1 MNIFSVGQM
10 TDPDLSPRTQPPVGR
25 RVFHLVAASCTTLLA
40 LAIPEPAYM
49 TLLGGGALLS
59 LAVDVGRQRTG
70 FFNRA
75 YLGIFGSILKPAEAT
90 DITGATYLLIAAF
103 FAFYFYGI
111 EVALPVLMFVAVG
124 DPAAALIGSR
134 CPGPRVWGKSPLGIL
149 AFIAASLAVWAVLA
163 AAGYGAWSWA
173 VVITAG
179 FAAAVEFLPLPLDD
193 NLTVP
198 LIAGGFMALARTV
211 GL

>member
-1 MNIFSVGQM
+1 MSQSAGARAV
-10 TDPDLSPRTQPPVGR
+10 PAGR

-49 TLLGGGALLS
+49 TLVGGGALLS
-59 LAVDVGRQRTG
+59 LAVDVGRQRAG
-70 FFNRA
+70 FFNRV
-75 YLGIFGSILKPAEAT
+75 YLRIFRSLLKPAEAT

-103 FAFYFYGI
+103 FAFYFFGM
-111 EVALPVLMFVAVG
+111 EVAVPVLMFVAVG

-134 CPGPRVWGKSPLGIL
+134 CPGPRIWGKSPLGIL
-149 AFIAASLAVWAVLA
+149 AFVAASLAVWAILVV
-163 AAGYGAWSWA
+163 AGFGAWSWA
-173 VVITAG
+173 VVITAW
-179 FAAAVEFLPLPLDD
+179 FAAAVEFAPLPLDD

-198 LIAGGFMALARTV
+198 LIAGGFMVAARAA

>member
-1 MNIFSVGQM
+1 MNAPAGGGAV
-10 TDPDLSPRTQPPVGR
+10 PVGR
-25 RVFHLVAASCTTLLA
+25 RVFHVVAASCTALLS

-59 LAVDVGRQRTG
+59 LAVDVGRQRAG
-70 FFNRA
+70 FFNRV

-90 DITGATYLLIAAF
+90 DITGATFLLIAAF

-149 AFIAASLAVWAVLA
+149 AFVAASLAVWAILA
-163 AAGYGAWSWA
+163 GAGYGAWSWA
-173 VVITAG
+173 LLITAV
-179 FAAAVEFLPLPLDD
+179 FAAVVEFLPLPLDD

>member
-1 MNIFSVGQM
+1 MNESVGAA
-10 TDPDLSPRTQPPVGR
+10 TIPVGR

-49 TLLGGGALLS
+49 TLVGGGALLS
-59 LAVDVGRQRTG
+59 LAVDVGRQRAG
-70 FFNRA
+70 FFNRV
-75 YLGIFGSILKPAEAT
+75 YLGIFRSILKPSESA

-103 FAFYFYGI
+103 FAFYFFGI

-124 DPAAALIGSR
+124 DPAAALIGPH
-134 CPGPRVWGKSPLGIL
+134 CPGPRVWGKSPLGSV
-149 AFIAASLAVWAVLA
+149 AFVAASAAVWAILVA
-163 AAGYGAWSWA
+163 VGVGVWSWA
-173 VVITAG
+173 VALTAVV
-179 FAAAVEFLPLPLDD
+179 AAAVEFAPFPLDD

-198 LIAGGFMALARTV
+198 LMAGGFMALMLTV